1 MIKMTVDLYYLSSEI
16 KIFILFFPL
25 LQIRRLPVIKVKVL
39 VLLKKKNGKVIE
51 EVKVIVT
58 VQGIY
63 FLLF

>member
-1 MIKMTVDLYYLSSEI
+1 MTVDLYYLSSEI